1 MHTYELQFPGFDARA
16 NLGEIRWELF
26 LYPDVRQVQ
35 STSRED
41 TLLVVSRSE
50 PNPRAWAKTLGDAG
64 LPVPRIDDGALDRS
78 SSFPDDA
85 AA

>member
-1 MHTYELQFPGFDARA
+1 MHTYELQFPGFDARS

-50 PNPRAWAKTLGDAG
+50 PNPRAWAKTLADAG
-64 LPVPRIDDGALDRS
+64 LPVPRIHDASLDRS

>member
-1 MHTYELQFPGFDARA
+1 MHTCELQFPGFDARS

-26 LYPDVRQVQ
+26 LDGDVRKVQ

-41 TLLVVSRSE
+41 TLLVVSSSE
-50 PNPRAWAKTLGDAG
+50 PNPRAWARTLGEAG
-64 LPVPRIDDGALDRS
+64 LPVPRIDDGALERN